1 MKRLTLGLAAA
12 LIAIPTLAAPQFGN
26 DTNRG
31 IWQDLDLTE
40 AQQSQLDTL
49 RDTYR
54 DQRLQARDGFRQKMG
69 ALLTQPEFDEAAA
82 TELFNAM
89 PQHGRQM
96 HGQGIERARHMHAM
110 MQVLT
115 PEQQETFLDKMHDQ
129 RRHGGWDKE
138 KGKRGQGHHDR
149 RGNCSR

>member
-12 LIAIPTLAAPQFGN
+12 LIAIPALAAPHFGDN
-26 DTNRG
+26 TNRG

-49 RDTYR
+49 RETYR
-54 DQRLQARDGFRQKMG
+54 EQRLQARDGFQQKMG

-82 TELFNAM
+82 TELVNAM
-89 PQHGRQM
+89 PQHGQKM

-115 PEQQETFLDKMHDQ
+115 PEQQQTFLDKMHDQ
-129 RRHGGWDKE
+129 RRQGGWDKE
-138 KGKRGQGHHDR
+138 KGQRGQGHHDR